1 MRAGAVG
8 FQKHGT
14 GPDHYKEMK
23 SPWLIVLFVLKC
35 AAASAPLILYRGI
48 PIHCH
53 RPASVSTMM
62 A

>member
-1 MRAGAVG
+1 MRAG
-8 FQKHGT
+8 FQKRGI
-14 GPDHYKEMK
+14 GPDHDKEMNL
-23 SPWLIVLFVLKC
+23 PWLIVLFVLKC

-53 RPASVSTMM
+53 RLASASTMM